1 MSDTSAIGWNRSSAR
16 RGSNDVA
23 DTFADAFK
31 RYWAIIL
38 TVAGALLYAGG
49 VYTSM
54 RDQIAQLNSD
64 LRAYMV
70 EREGLLRDINGRFDR
85 IESRVSRLESE

>member
-1 MSDTSAIGWNRSSAR
+1 M
-16 RGSNDVA
+16 A

-49 VYTSM
+49 VYSNVQA
-54 RDQIAQLNSD
+54 QIANLNSD
-64 LRAYMV
+64 IRAYMV
-70 EREGLLRDINGRFDR
+70 EREGLLRDINGNFSR
-85 IESRVSRLESE
+85 IDERLDRLEQP

>member
-1 MSDTSAIGWNRSSAR
+1 M
-16 RGSNDVA
+16 A

-49 VYTSM
+49 VYSNIQA
-54 RDQIAQLNSD
+54 DIAELRSD
-64 LRAYMV
+64 VRAYIV
-70 EREGLLRDINGRFDR
+70 EREGLLRDINSHFDR
-85 IESRVSRLESE
+85 IEKRLEQLERR